1 MMFGQERLSV
11 QDVDPD
17 AYKAVLGLERYVQD
31 GVLPSGLVHLVKIRA
46 SELNGCAFC
55 LDMHHRE
62 ARADGETQRR
72 LDVMSAW
79 REVPS
84 LFTDRERAALALTE
98 EVTRI
103 GDAGV
108 TDAVWDEASRVFDE
122 VELVALLMAIATI
135 NVWNRLAVS
144 THQELPAIEAS

>member
-84 LFTDRERAALALTE
+84 LFTDRERAALALT
-98 EVTRI
+98 
-103 GDAGV
+103 
-108 TDAVWDEASRVFDE
+108 DAVWGEASRVLDE

>member
-1 MMFGQERLSV
+1 M
-11 QDVDPD
+11 DPD
-17 AYKAVLGLERYVQD
+17 AYTAVLGLERYVQD

-84 LFTDRERAALALTE
+84 LFTDRERATLALT
-98 EVTRI
+98 
-103 GDAGV
+103 
-108 TDAVWDEASRVFDE
+108 DAVCGEASRVFDE

>member
-1 MMFGQERLSV
+1 
-11 QDVDPD
+11 VDPD
-17 AYKAVLGLERYVQD
+17 AYTAVLGLERYVQD

-84 LFTDRERAALALTE
+84 LFTDRERAALALT
-98 EVTRI
+98 
-103 GDAGV
+103 
-108 TDAVWDEASRVFDE
+108 DAVWGEASRVFDE

>member
-1 MMFGQERLSV
+1 M
-11 QDVDPD
+11 DPD

-108 TDAVWDEASRVFDE
+108 TDAGGTKRAACS
-122 VELVALLMAIATI
+122 T
-135 NVWNRLAVS
+135 RLNSSHCSWRSPPS
-144 THQELPAIEAS
+144 TCGTGSP

>member
-1 MMFGQERLSV
+1 M
-11 QDVDPD
+11 DPD
-17 AYKAVLGLERYVQD
+17 AYTAVLGLERYVQD

-84 LFTDRERAALALTE
+84 LFTDRERAALALT
-98 EVTRI
+98 
-103 GDAGV
+103 
-108 TDAVWDEASRVFDE
+108 DAVWGEASRVFDE

>member
-1 MMFGQERLSV
+1 MIGQERLSV

-144 THQELPAIEAS
+144 THQELPDIEGS